1 MSPWNINCHLG
12 DPLTFTCFSLFLWT
26 SKSKRWI
33 RCWLSQC
40 FNPLSACLL
49 FDLLPSAKQRG
60 IKRLPSQAAVNW
72 LVHCI
77 GLTIAIAYMLVQL
90 TSDSFALAQSWCNAW
105 FLYRHSV
112 SFIYFCYTIRP
123 LWRILA
129 KSDSD
134 SLCQWLSSYPW
145 TDSYR
150 QLLSMQNEYCSSGY
164 GIVIL
169 WYCCIVIWY
178 CVQVTENSAR
188 GL

>member
-1 MSPWNINCHLG
+1 M
-12 DPLTFTCFSLFLWT
+12 F
-26 SKSKRWI
+26 
-33 RCWLSQC
+33 Q
-40 FNPLSACLL
+40 PLSACLL

-60 IKRLPSQAAVNW
+60 IKRLSSQAAVNW

-77 GLTIAIAYMLVQL
+77 GLTIAIAYMLLQL

-105 FLYRHSV
+105 FLYSHSV

-150 QLLSMQNEYCSSGY
+150 QLLSMQNEDSGM
-164 GIVIL
+164 
-169 WYCCIVIWY
+169 WIWY
-178 CVQVTENSAR
+178 CDIVTMLYCDMVLCSSYWELR
-188 GL
+188 QGLVSRSGAI